1 MEEEDTELEEGEA
14 KEPCDPDKDFSY
26 IDQKLDRLLGD
37 QQKEFQGC
45 TISTEKLGSKFG
57 GYGTFLPTQARAPS
71 MLANPLRPSHVLEP
85 TDSNKEVMEL
95 LPFLFY
101 MVFSLAK
108 READKAMLA
117 GDEPL
122 PQQPLP
128 NKKKNSVSSNDPVVT
143 KKVMIRFKMGKGA
156 GKEVNP
162 KVIQNGLS
170 LSYLSST
177 SLEDDDKHNLSD
189 AELSPEPSPRS
200 MIQIMMS
207 YDTPRGLLSPLPPS
221 FLEYLDYKETA
232 PIRLKVNKRSK
243 APLSVRIRGVKE
255 DPDGGKGRKI
265 KANEREK
272 QTGGGIEKKK
282 VCEAVVVD
290 ARKKAGRD
298 SDAVKQI
305 HNEPVPLK
313 GSAKA
318 VRNDASNGEER
329 EASIVKVVKGPS
341 KEDIESDKELM
352 TKSSHGKQMDLKV
365 EHSGIIS
372 KEKDRSW
379 KLSTVQDKDNEE
391 TSRAKEIVKQQ
402 AHKNQEA
409 AKLIASEKDS
419 NYKIGILTDGW
430 KQGKDE
436 NKEVP
441 ISKANAVLKKVK
453 KESQKKNSQADFTAR
468 DGNKEGGKTAAKGEW
483 APKNEPSNVAGQK
496 DLRKD
501 KKHLKF
507 VKDRKVGKK
516 QRDRGQGPLLEAMT
530 KAGRDE
536 KLPGRMDTSAAAVVA
551 TDPVV
556 MPAQLVLDNWVQ
568 CDKCETWRLLLPGID
583 TPDSSAKW
591 NCKMMVWMPGMN
603 NCKFTEEETTAAVYS
618 YLGLQNPKLAP
629 TTGAVAELPPPS
641 TTVME
646 PVSKKSAFQVEIKKS
661 SMVTAG
667 KKGLVD
673 SVVMGA
679 VKLREKEK
687 NKCQRASG
695 GFCSPLLS
703 LHFVVDLEQDFP
715 PSLCRSSPS
724 PQVPKKI
731 QLVPGRV
738 QKDNSMQKLLCSEKN
753 VVNGGKHI
761 QGSTLKHL
769 KGGPNADILEGE
781 ETLHT
786 EGNRVGRERNEAEA
800 QALTSVSVKRKKQL
814 EIADEGNEIQ
824 IVKKSKGN
832 NNRVIGNDTCVEEY
846 VKVGEHVSYSQRGKP
861 GADVKKA
868 KDTHY
873 SRHTDID
880 TENIVSVLKDY
891 MSSPGFHESGE
902 SEKGQDKKE
911 NGRTTDGKRR
921 SKLDFTKVRELN
933 NKRLKKEHERESE
946 DLEGKRPKQ
955 DVHRHTHLE
964 SKGHVMRTP
973 LPSEQEPEILELG
986 ATSSAVAAPLN
997 VIRSKN
1003 KGFNKAEVL
1012 NHSTPSKI
1020 CPSPELSG
1028 IGSKAHGSPIE
1039 STVSSSP
1046 VQFRKGERECLSD
1059 QKGGWE
1065 KISVPNEGVVQQH
1078 FCAGESPKHGEHASH
1093 HSSGD
1098 EGEFYH
1104 AAATWNGAVAFQK
1117 QDYSHGAYRHPSKC
1131 SPRDDWGRPSSQESH
1146 LDKTGGSS
1154 WCDGQPEHGEDV
1166 PIEDETHPVVS
1177 EHGARDY
1184 PLGNKGSSWK
1194 GERAAPVSRKE
1205 SDSAMLHTL
1214 DTTTVPRRTPSAK
1227 AIVQVKEGTEEAL
1240 KQECQPG
1247 QSKALMNSGRD
1258 GEGATSSSPIKK
1270 EHSHARNPA
1279 FSAAQ
1284 SEGKALKHSADRL
1297 KNQPG
1302 LEIEST
1308 NLYLLAALKFLQ
1320 AASIVEN
1327 DNTESNRA
1335 RETQSMMVYN
1345 DTATLC
1351 KYCADRYERS
1361 HNMAAAALAY
1371 TCAAVALGRRML
1383 CKNSCFASDC
1393 SELYTAVQ
1401 QMPGESPSSSSASDV
1416 DNLNNHSL
1424 GPSDKSTM
1432 AQMLGRAATAS
1443 PHTMAGPAAAAM
1455 AAPSSHIIVPPRL
1468 HSSFTRFLKDATDMS
1483 NLLEAWQKASIVT
1496 AKAEVTCDQK
1506 GMLAV
1511 KRVGELGGFGDIETV
1526 VHLVRVAMDT
1536 IGH

>member
-1 MEEEDTELEEGEA
+1 VHIIIAMEEEDTELEEGEA

-26 IDQKLDRLLGD
+26 IDQKLYRLLGD

-85 TDSNKEVMEL
+85 TDSNKEPIKSM
-95 LPFLFY
+95 
-101 MVFSLAK
+101 AG
-108 READKAMLA
+108 EADKAMLA

-128 NKKKNSVSSNDPVVT
+128 NKKKNGVSSNNPVVT

-318 VRNDASNGEER
+318 VRNNASNGEER

-352 TKSSHGKQMDLKV
+352 PKSSHGKQTDLKV
-365 EHSGIIS
+365 EHSGIVS

-409 AKLIASEKDS
+409 AKLIASEKDG

-441 ISKANAVLKKVK
+441 ISKANEVLKKVK
-453 KESQKKNSQADFTAR
+453 KESQKKDSQADFTAR

-501 KKHLKF
+501 KKHLKS

-551 TDPVV
+551 MDPVV

-591 NCKMMVWMPGMN
+591 NCKMMVWMPGMK

-629 TTGAVAELPPPS
+629 TTGAAAELPPPS

-703 LHFVVDLEQDFP
+703 LHFVVGLEQDFP

-738 QKDNSMQKLLCSEKN
+738 QKDNSMQKLLCSE
-753 VVNGGKHI
+753 
-761 QGSTLKHL
+761 
-769 KGGPNADILEGE
+769 
-781 ETLHT
+781 
-786 EGNRVGRERNEAEA
+786 
-800 QALTSVSVKRKKQL
+800 
-814 EIADEGNEIQ
+814 
-824 IVKKSKGN
+824 
-832 NNRVIGNDTCVEEY
+832 
-846 VKVGEHVSYSQRGKP
+846 
-861 GADVKKA
+861 
-868 KDTHY
+868 
-873 SRHTDID
+873 
-880 TENIVSVLKDY
+880 
-891 MSSPGFHESGE
+891 
-902 SEKGQDKKE
+902 
-911 NGRTTDGKRR
+911 
-921 SKLDFTKVRELN
+921 
-933 NKRLKKEHERESE
+933 
-946 DLEGKRPKQ
+946 
-955 DVHRHTHLE
+955 
-964 SKGHVMRTP
+964 
-973 LPSEQEPEILELG
+973 
-986 ATSSAVAAPLN
+986 
-997 VIRSKN
+997 
-1003 KGFNKAEVL
+1003 
-1012 NHSTPSKI
+1012 
-1020 CPSPELSG
+1020 
-1028 IGSKAHGSPIE
+1028 
-1039 STVSSSP
+1039 
-1046 VQFRKGERECLSD
+1046 
-1059 QKGGWE
+1059 
-1065 KISVPNEGVVQQH
+1065 
-1078 FCAGESPKHGEHASH
+1078 
-1093 HSSGD
+1093 
-1098 EGEFYH
+1098 
-1104 AAATWNGAVAFQK
+1104 
-1117 QDYSHGAYRHPSKC
+1117 
-1131 SPRDDWGRPSSQESH
+1131 
-1146 LDKTGGSS
+1146 
-1154 WCDGQPEHGEDV
+1154 
-1166 PIEDETHPVVS
+1166 
-1177 EHGARDY
+1177 
-1184 PLGNKGSSWK
+1184 
-1194 GERAAPVSRKE
+1194 
-1205 SDSAMLHTL
+1205 
-1214 DTTTVPRRTPSAK
+1214 
-1227 AIVQVKEGTEEAL
+1227 
-1240 KQECQPG
+1240 
-1247 QSKALMNSGRD
+1247 
-1258 GEGATSSSPIKK
+1258 
-1270 EHSHARNPA
+1270 
-1279 FSAAQ
+1279 
-1284 SEGKALKHSADRL
+1284 
-1297 KNQPG
+1297 
-1302 LEIEST
+1302 
-1308 NLYLLAALKFLQ
+1308 
-1320 AASIVEN
+1320 
-1327 DNTESNRA
+1327 
-1335 RETQSMMVYN
+1335 
-1345 DTATLC
+1345 
-1351 KYCADRYERS
+1351 
-1361 HNMAAAALAY
+1361 
-1371 TCAAVALGRRML
+1371 
-1383 CKNSCFASDC
+1383 
-1393 SELYTAVQ
+1393 
-1401 QMPGESPSSSSASDV
+1401 
-1416 DNLNNHSL
+1416 
-1424 GPSDKSTM
+1424 
-1432 AQMLGRAATAS
+1432 
-1443 PHTMAGPAAAAM
+1443 
-1455 AAPSSHIIVPPRL
+1455 
-1468 HSSFTRFLKDATDMS
+1468 
-1483 NLLEAWQKASIVT
+1483 
-1496 AKAEVTCDQK
+1496 
-1506 GMLAV
+1506 
-1511 KRVGELGGFGDIETV
+1511 
-1526 VHLVRVAMDT
+1526 
-1536 IGH
+1536 